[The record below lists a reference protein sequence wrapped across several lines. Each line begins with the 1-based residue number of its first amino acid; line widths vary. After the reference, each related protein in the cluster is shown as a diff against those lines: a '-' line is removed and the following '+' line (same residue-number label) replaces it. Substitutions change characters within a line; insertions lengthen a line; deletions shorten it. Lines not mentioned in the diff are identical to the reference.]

1 MQLLNLEL
9 EQIECTTRLPFRFGR
24 TTMTAAPLLVARVT
38 VRSAGGDVVQGHS
51 ADLLVPKWF
60 DKSPSTTDAEDRAA
74 LIASVRTAAS
84 LWRNARRGA
93 PLFAQWLAV
102 YRAHVETVPLDAPD
116 RLVRCFGV
124 ALVERASMDA
134 TCRAAGLSFFDAWRT
149 DLFGVEA
156 SAALPTLGDFDPTR
170 VYDRAPLA
178 AVRVRHTVGMAD
190 ELRAHEVPAALRGD
204 DGHPCSLEED
214 IAAYGLDAF
223 KLKVGGDEAADLARL
238 DAIGRVLAERAPGAL
253 VTLDGN
259 EQYSDPG
266 RLADVLHQLGDRPGG
281 SAILDHLAHIEQP
294 VPRASTLGSGTLA
307 ATARAGLARLAAFGP
322 VIIDEADLGL
332 EAFPR
337 AFELGYRGVSVK
349 NCKGVFR
356 AVLNHGL
363 CAALGDGAFLAGED
377 LTNLPLLALQ
387 QDLATAALLHLPH
400 VERNGHHFFRG
411 LGHLSRACVTEAR
424 AAHPDMYR
432 ETPRGTALHIE
443 RGRIEVGSL
452 AAPGYANSVAAV
464 WPG

>member
-1 MQLLNLEL
+1 MQLLDLQL

-24 TTMTAAPLLVARVT
+24 TTMTAAPLLIARVT
-38 VRSAGGDVVQGHS
+38 LRAAGGEVVHGHA

-60 DKSPSTTDAEDRAA
+60 DKSPATTDAADRAA
-74 LIASVRTAAS
+74 LVASVRTAAS
-84 LWRNARRGA
+84 LWRGVQSGA

-102 YRAHVETVPLDAPD
+102 HRSHVEAAPLEAPD

-124 ALVERASMDA
+124 ALVERALMDA
-134 TCRAAGLSFFDAWRT
+134 TCRAAGLSFFAAWRA

-156 SAALPTLGDFDPTR
+156 GAALPTLRGYHPARAF
-170 VYDRAPLA
+170 DRAPLD

-190 ELRAHEVPAALRGD
+190 ELWASEVPAALRGAD
-204 DGHPCSLEED
+204 DHPCSLEED

-266 RLADVLHQLGDRPGG
+266 RLADVLHRLGDLPGG
-281 SAILDHLAHIEQP
+281 PAILDHLAHIEQP
-294 VPRASTLGSGTLA
+294 VPRAFTLGAEPG
-307 ATARAGLARLAAFGP
+307 AGLARLAAFAP
-322 VIIDEADLGL
+322 LIIDEADLGL

-411 LGHLSRACVTEAR
+411 LGHLSRASTEEAL
-424 AAHPDMYR
+424 AKHPDIYR
-432 ETPRGTALHIE
+432 KTPAGAALRIE
-443 RGRIEVGSL
+443 RGRIQVGSL
-452 AAPGYANSVAAV
+452 ATQGYANAVAAV
-464 WPG
+464 WPQ